1 MIPANTLTLTAALH
15 AEAQA
20 HLFPGDG
27 LEAAGLMLCSRAPG
41 TRSRLLSHTFIP
53 VPYDACRKRTADAI
67 IWPGEYL
74 EAAVDA
80 AEAHD
85 HTIIAMHSHPGGLF
99 GFSQADD
106 ESDARVMPSLFQAVG
121 SLHGS
126 AVMVSGGAVRARIYT
141 PDLVVRDIDLV
152 GMAHHNIRYWWA
164 NGDGRASRPLAFTGA
179 MTTELGRLTAIVV
192 GVSGTGSIV
201 AEQLARLG
209 FGRIIL
215 IDFDKIER
223 KNLNRILNARL
234 VDADGKRLKVEMFAD
249 AIIAYRGPGIAVPV
263 AASVTT
269 REAVEAAAM
278 GDVLFSCVD
287 TLEARQIADMIG
299 SAFLMPVIDVG
310 VAIPTRKNGDTVSI
324 GDVCGRIDYVFPGGS
339 TLLDRDVCSPARV
352 RAEYLRRTAPD
363 QHREEVQAGYIKGL
377 VEEAPAV
384 ITLNMRAAASAV
396 NEYIARAYPFRLD
409 ANENY
414 ARTEF
419 SLAACE
425 EEYSAEEQFKRGD
438 NALLARGDL
447 EPLLGLP
454 ALKRPRKAAA

>member
-1 MIPANTLTLTAALH
+1 MIPQHTLTLTAALH
-15 AEAQA
+15 AAAQD
-20 HLFPGDG
+20 HLFPSDG
-27 LEAAGLMLCSRAPG
+27 LEAAGLMLCSRTPG
-41 TRSRLLSHTFIP
+41 ERSRLLSQQFIP
-53 VPYDACRKRTADAI
+53 VPYAACQRAEEEI
-67 IWPGEYL
+67 IWPGDYL
-74 EAAVDA
+74 EAAIDA
-80 AEAHD
+80 AEAQD
-85 HTIIAMHSHPGGLF
+85 LAIIAMHSHPGGLF
-99 GFSQADD
+99 AFSPADND
-106 ESDARVMPSLFQAVG
+106 SDLRVMPSLFQAFG
-121 SLHGS
+121 SVHGS
-126 AVMVSGGAVRARIYT
+126 AVMVPSGAVRARTYS
-141 PDLVVRDIDLV
+141 PKMERRDVELVSV
-152 GMAHHNIRYWWA
+152 AHHDIRYWWA
-164 NGDGRASRPLAFTGA
+164 NGEARARRPLAFTAA

-234 VDADGKRLKVEMFAD
+234 DDAARERLKVEMFAD
-249 AIIAYRGPGIAVPV
+249 AIITYRGNGVAVPV

-269 REAVEAAAM
+269 REAVEFAAT

-287 TLEARQIADMIG
+287 TLEARQIADLMG
-299 SAFLMPVIDVG
+299 VSFLMPVIDVG
-310 VAIPTRKNGDTVSI
+310 VVIPTRRSGEAVAI
-324 GDVCGRIDYVFPGGS
+324 GDVCGRIDYVYPGGS
-339 TLLDRDVCSPARV
+339 TLLDRDVYSPARV

-377 VEEAPAV
+377 IEEAPAV
-384 ITLNMRAAASAV
+384 ITLNMRAAAAAV

-409 ANENY
+409 PNENF

-425 EEYSAEEQFKRGD
+425 EEYTAEATFRRGD
-438 NALLARGDL
+438 NSLLARGDL

-454 ALKRPRKAAA
+454 ALKRSRKAAA